1 MIVLGNSTLLER
13 YYLIIWLSVF
23 AQGSVAH
30 GNVVDD
36 NDICQL
42 EVGFLKAHF
51 KIYLPR
57 THKRQEF
64 CEDLPAAAESLFV
77 MEYEHEL
84 LSTMLIDFRIIRDVT
99 GLKSFVREE
108 HILAIEDIEAA
119 TVFYK
124 SAVVERDVLSIVH
137 QFDEANWYVGIVK
150 AYRGDDTY
158 TAVFPFEVGF
168 TGIGYW
174 PFFAIAIIF
183 LLSLVWYEKRYRHRR
198 LYLDA

>member
-1 MIVLGNSTLLER
+1 MALANDGL
-13 YYLIIWLSVF
+13 
-23 AQGSVAH
+23 AH
-30 GNVVDD
+30 GSVVDD

-51 KIYLPR
+51 KVYLPQ
-57 THKRQEF
+57 THERKEF
-64 CEDLPAAAESLFV
+64 CEDLPAVSESVFV

-99 GLKSFVREE
+99 GLKAFTREE
-108 HILAIEDIEAA
+108 HILAIDDLDAA

-124 SAVVERDVLSIVH
+124 DAVIEPDVFSVVY
-137 QFDEANWYVGIVK
+137 QFDKADWYVGIVR
-150 AYRGDDTY
+150 ASLGEETY

-174 PFFAIAIIF
+174 PFFA
-183 LLSLVWYEKRYRHRR
+183 LLICVLITLVWYEKRYRKGK
-198 LYLDA
+198 LYAGS